1 MVRTR
6 SGLARSASSLMV
18 SIETGC
24 AASTIAAKALSMAS
38 PGQRFTRHEVQARM
52 LIE

>member
-38 PGQRFTRHEVQARM
+38 RTAVHSSRVQSAHAHQ
-52 LIE
+52 